1 MRCSS
6 RSHPPGCSGK
16 GKKSRIISQYL
27 RAIISEASPAPYEVS
42 DKTPRCCQTESGT
55 VLFEEITFRLS
66 FLPVQVILDN
76 LHGISSPNVEHDYF
90 TKTPEDAVL
99 QSKSSRKMKNLNPR
113 KIIAACCLTLLVCG
127 TGCQKPKQAAA
138 NYESL
143 LTGRWKF
150 SEISNGVT
158 CTVTFHPDHRMTQY
172 FEFQHGGGKARPGEW
187 HVSGDTLFIREKTG
201 ESALLFETLNDSVL
215 ILLTHDSIPVVFERI
230 TEELVSQP

>member
-1 MRCSS
+1 MFPSDEIAAARTKFHLQRKSVSCFLPHFNSCSLATMVPVFLFSRLRMVTDCGHCKNPKRATRLMRCSS

-90 TKTPEDAVL
+90 TKTPEDAV
-99 QSKSSRKMKNLNPR
+99 
-113 KIIAACCLTLLVCG
+113 
-127 TGCQKPKQAAA
+127 
-138 NYESL
+138 
-143 LTGRWKF
+143 
-150 SEISNGVT
+150 
-158 CTVTFHPDHRMTQY
+158 
-172 FEFQHGGGKARPGEW
+172 
-187 HVSGDTLFIREKTG
+187 
-201 ESALLFETLNDSVL
+201 
-215 ILLTHDSIPVVFERI
+215 
-230 TEELVSQP
+230 